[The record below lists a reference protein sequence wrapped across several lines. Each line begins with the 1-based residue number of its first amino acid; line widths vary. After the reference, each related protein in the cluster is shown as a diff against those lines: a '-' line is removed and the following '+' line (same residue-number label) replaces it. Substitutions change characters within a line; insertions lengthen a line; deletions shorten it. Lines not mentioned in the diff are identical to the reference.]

1 MDDGGAVKV
10 VVRVRP
16 LLGHEK
22 VERCREC
29 LSVVEG
35 EPQIVI
41 GVDRY
46 KQQTLGL

>member
-1 MDDGGAVKV
+1 MAGGQADDGACVRV
-10 VVRVRP
+10 AVRVRP

-22 VERCREC
+22 VERCGEC

-41 GVDRY
+41 GVDR
-46 KQQTLGL
+46 